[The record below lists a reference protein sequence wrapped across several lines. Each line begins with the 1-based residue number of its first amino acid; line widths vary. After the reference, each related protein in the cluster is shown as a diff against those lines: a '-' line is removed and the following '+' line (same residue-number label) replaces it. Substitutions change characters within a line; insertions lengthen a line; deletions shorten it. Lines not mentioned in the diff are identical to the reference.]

1 MQALR
6 TFALDLKGKL
16 MSVDGK
22 VALITG
28 AAGEIGT
35 AIARHLL
42 EGGARVALV
51 DRNGDGARA
60 IAEEIGGG
68 TSWHACDVSD
78 EQSMAA
84 TVAAAEQVH
93 GRIDIGMLN
102 AGISPP
108 RRPLEDTAVDIYDQ
122 IMAVNARGVFLGLK
136 WLFPVLKRQGGGAIV
151 VTASTEGLRGN
162 AGLAAYA
169 ASKHA
174 TVALTKTAAI
184 EWAQHN
190 IRVNCINP
198 GPVDTAMMR
207 GLEQKSLEAGTTDIR
222 ARGASIIPMKRFAS
236 ADEIAKFARFLASDD
251 ASYST
256 GATYL
261 LDGGML
267 AGKMAQDAL

>member
-1 MQALR
+1 MN
-6 TFALDLKGKL
+6 
-16 MSVDGK
+16 VDGK

-28 AAGEIGT
+28 AAGEIGA
-35 AIARHLL
+35 AIAHQLSK
-42 EGGARVALV
+42 GGARVALA
-51 DRNGDGARA
+51 DQNIEGLREIAAR
-60 IAEEIGGG
+60 IGECA
-68 TSWHACDVSD
+68 SLHECDVSD
-78 EQSMAA
+78 EQSMTA
-84 TVAAAEQVH
+84 TVAAAEHDH
-93 GRIDIGMLN
+93 GRLDIGVLN
-102 AGISPP
+102 AGIVIP
-108 RRPLEDTAVDIYDQ
+108 RQPLEEIEVESFDR

-136 WLFPVLKRQGGGAIV
+136 CIFPALRRQGGGSVV

-198 GPVDTAMMR
+198 GPVDTAMIR
-207 GLEQKSLEAGTTDIR
+207 ALEQASLDAGTSDIR
-222 ARGASIIPMKRFAS
+222 ERGASIIPMKRFAD
-236 ADEIAKFARFLASDD
+236 ADEIAKFVRFLASDD

-267 AGKMAQDAL
+267 AGKMALDKI

>member
-1 MQALR
+1 MN
-6 TFALDLKGKL
+6 
-16 MSVDGK
+16 VEGK

-28 AAGEIGT
+28 AAGEIGA
-35 AIARHLL
+35 AIARQLS

-51 DRNGDGARA
+51 DRNIEGLRE
-60 IAEEIGGG
+60 IAGRIGGDA
-68 TSWHACDVSD
+68 SSHECDVSD

-84 TVAAAEQVH
+84 TVAAAEKAH
-93 GRIDIGMLN
+93 GRLDIGVFN
-102 AGISPP
+102 AGISIP
-108 RRPLEDTAVDIYDQ
+108 RQPIEEIDVASFDR

-136 WLFPVLKRQGGGAIV
+136 CIFAALRRQGGGSIV

-198 GPVDTAMMR
+198 GPVDTAMIR
-207 GLEQKSLEAGTTDIR
+207 ALEQASLDAGTTDIR
-222 ARGASIIPMKRFAS
+222 ERGASIIPMKRFAD
-236 ADEIAKFARFLASDD
+236 ADEIAKFVRFLASDD

-267 AGKMAQDAL
+267 AGKMALDKI

>member
-1 MQALR
+1 MNVA
-6 TFALDLKGKL
+6 
-16 MSVDGK
+16 GK

-28 AAGEIGT
+28 AAGEIGA
-35 AIARHLL
+35 AIARQLT
-42 EGGARVALV
+42 EGGCRVALADSNV
-51 DRNGDGARA
+51 DGVRDIADQIGRNA
-60 IAEEIGGG
+60 
-68 TSWHACDVSD
+68 SWHECDVSD
-78 EQSMAA
+78 EQSM
-84 TVAAAEQVH
+84 TVTIAAAEKAH
-93 GRIDIGMLN
+93 GRLDIGVLN
-102 AGISPP
+102 AGIALP
-108 RRPLEDTAVDIYDQ
+108 RKPLEDVEVASFDR

-136 WLFPVLKRQGGGAIV
+136 CLFPALKRHGGGSIV

-174 TVALTKTAAI
+174 TVALAKTAAI

-198 GPVDTAMMR
+198 GPVDTAMIR
-207 GLEQKSLEAGTTDIR
+207 ALEQASLDAGTVDIR
-222 ARGASIIPMKRFAS
+222 ERGASIIPMKRFAE
-236 ADEIAKFARFLASDD
+236 ADEIAKFVRFLASDD

-267 AGKMAQDAL
+267 AGKMALDKL

>member
-1 MQALR
+1 MNVA
-6 TFALDLKGKL
+6 
-16 MSVDGK
+16 GK

-28 AAGEIGT
+28 AAGEIGA
-35 AIARHLL
+35 AIARQLT
-42 EGGARVALV
+42 EGGGRVALADSNV
-51 DRNGDGARA
+51 DGVRDIADQIGRNA
-60 IAEEIGGG
+60 
-68 TSWHACDVSD
+68 SWHECDVSD
-78 EQSMAA
+78 EQSM
-84 TVAAAEQVH
+84 TVTIAAAEKAH
-93 GRIDIGMLN
+93 GRLDIGVLN
-102 AGISPP
+102 AGIALP
-108 RRPLEDTAVDIYDQ
+108 RKPLEDVEVASFDR

-136 WLFPVLKRQGGGAIV
+136 CLFPALKRQGGGSIV

-174 TVALTKTAAI
+174 TVALAKTAAI

-198 GPVDTAMMR
+198 GPVDTAMIR
-207 GLEQKSLEAGTTDIR
+207 ALEQASLDAGTVDIR
-222 ARGASIIPMKRFAS
+222 ERGASIIPMKRFAE
-236 ADEIAKFARFLASDD
+236 ADEIAKFVRFLASDD

-267 AGKMAQDAL
+267 AGKMALDKL

>member
-1 MQALR
+1 MN
-6 TFALDLKGKL
+6 
-16 MSVDGK
+16 VEGK

-28 AAGEIGT
+28 AAGEIGA
-35 AIARHLL
+35 AIARQLT
-42 EGGARVALV
+42 EGGARVAVV
-51 DRNGDGARA
+51 DSNIAGAREIAAA
-60 IAEEIGGG
+60 IGHGA
-68 TSWHACDVSD
+68 TAHACDVSD
-78 EQSMAA
+78 EQSMQE
-84 TVAAAEQVH
+84 TVAAVEAAH
-93 GRIDIGMLN
+93 GRLDIGILN

-108 RRPLEDTAVDIYDQ
+108 RKPLEDVDVATFDR

-136 WLFPVLKRQGGGAIV
+136 CVFPALRRQGGGSIV

-184 EWAQHN
+184 EWAQYN

-198 GPVDTAMMR
+198 GPVDTAMVR
-207 GLEQKSLEAGTTDIR
+207 GLEQASLVAGTSDIR
-222 ARGASIIPMKRFAS
+222 ARGVSIIPMKRFAE
-236 ADEIAKFARFLASDD
+236 ADEIAKFVRFLASDD

-267 AGKMAQDAL
+267 AGKMALDKI

>member
-1 MQALR
+1 M
-6 TFALDLKGKL
+6 F
-16 MSVDGK
+16 VDGK

-28 AAGEIGT
+28 AAGEIGA
-35 AIARHLL
+35 AIARQLT
-42 EGGARVALV
+42 EGGARVALA
-51 DRNGDGARA
+51 DRNIEGARETA
-60 IAEEIGGG
+60 SRIGGG
-68 TSWHACDVSD
+68 ATWHECDVSD
-78 EQSMAA
+78 ERSMSL
-84 TVAAAEQVH
+84 TVAAAEKAH
-93 GRIDIGMLN
+93 GRMDIGILN

-108 RRPLEDTAVDIYDQ
+108 RQPLEDVEVTTYDR

-136 WLFPVLKRQGGGAIV
+136 CIFPAIRRQGGGSIV

-162 AGLAAYA
+162 AGLSAYA

-184 EWAQHN
+184 EWAQYN

-198 GPVDTAMMR
+198 GPVDTAMVR
-207 GLEQKSLEAGTTDIR
+207 GLEQASLDAGTADIR
-222 ARGASIIPMKRFAS
+222 ERGASIIPMKRFAT

-267 AGKMAQDAL
+267 AGKMALDKI

>member
-1 MQALR
+1 MNVA
-6 TFALDLKGKL
+6 
-16 MSVDGK
+16 GK

-28 AAGEIGT
+28 AAGEIGA
-35 AIARHLL
+35 AIARELT
-42 EGGARVALV
+42 EGGACVALV
-51 DRNGDGARA
+51 DRNLDGVRE
-60 IAEEIGGG
+60 IAERIGKNA
-68 TSWHACDVSD
+68 SCHECDVSD
-78 EQSMAA
+78 EQSMAQTIA
-84 TVAAAEQVH
+84 DAEKAH
-93 GRIDIGMLN
+93 GRLDIGVLN
-102 AGISPP
+102 AGIALP
-108 RRPLEDTAVDIYDQ
+108 RKPLEEVEVASFDR

-136 WLFPVLKRQGGGAIV
+136 CIFPALKRQGGGSIV

-190 IRVNCINP
+190 IRVNCVNP
-198 GPVDTAMMR
+198 GPVDTAMIR
-207 GLEQKSLEAGTTDIR
+207 ALEQASLDAGTVDIR
-222 ARGASIIPMKRFAS
+222 ERGASIIPMRRFAE
-236 ADEIAKFARFLASDD
+236 ADEIAKFVRFLASDD

-267 AGKMAQDAL
+267 AGKMALDKL

>member
-1 MQALR
+1 MN
-6 TFALDLKGKL
+6 
-16 MSVDGK
+16 VEGK

-28 AAGEIGT
+28 AAGEIGA
-35 AIARHLL
+35 AIARQLAK
-42 EGGARVALV
+42 GGARVALV
-51 DRNGDGARA
+51 DRDIAGARA
-60 IAEEIGGG
+60 IATKMGVSA
-68 TSWHACDVSD
+68 TSHECDVSD
-78 EQSMAA
+78 ERSMREA
-84 TVAAAEQVH
+84 VAAVEAAH
-93 GRIDIGMLN
+93 GRLDIGILN
-102 AGISPP
+102 AGIAPP
-108 RRPLEDTAVDIYDQ
+108 RKPLEDVDVATFDR

-136 WLFPVLKRQGGGAIV
+136 SIFPAIRRQGGGSIV

-184 EWAQHN
+184 EWAQYN

-198 GPVDTAMMR
+198 GPVDTAMVR
-207 GLEQKSLEAGTTDIR
+207 GLEKASLEAGIADIR
-222 ARGASIIPMKRFAS
+222 ALGASIIPMKRFAEP
-236 ADEIAKFARFLASDD
+236 DEIAKFVRFLASDD

-267 AGKMAQDAL
+267 AGKMALDKI

>member
-1 MQALR
+1 M
-6 TFALDLKGKL
+6 F
-16 MSVDGK
+16 VDGK

-28 AAGEIGT
+28 AAGEIGA
-35 AIARHLL
+35 AIARQLA
-42 EGGARVALV
+42 EGGARVALADSNV
-51 DRNGDGARA
+51 EGAREIA
-60 IAEEIGGG
+60 IRIGGG
-68 TSWHACDVSD
+68 ATWHECDVSD
-78 EQSMAA
+78 ERSMET
-84 TVAAAEQVH
+84 TVADAEKAH
-93 GRIDIGMLN
+93 GRMDIGILN
-102 AGISPP
+102 AGISLP
-108 RRPLEDTAVDIYDQ
+108 RKPLEEIEVTTFDR

-136 WLFPVLKRQGGGAIV
+136 CIFPAIRRQGGGSIV

-162 AGLAAYA
+162 AGLSAYA

-184 EWAQHN
+184 EWAQYN

-207 GLEQKSLEAGTTDIR
+207 ALEQASLEAGTVDIR
-222 ARGASIIPMKRFAS
+222 ERGASIIPMKRFAT

-267 AGKMAQDAL
+267 AGKMALDKV

>member
-1 MQALR
+1 
-6 TFALDLKGKL
+6 
-16 MSVDGK
+16 MSVEGK

-28 AAGEIGT
+28 AAGEIGAAIGRQLT
-35 AIARHLL
+35 A
-42 EGGARVALV
+42 GGARVALA
-51 DRNGDGARA
+51 DRDIDGVRE
-60 IAEEIGGG
+60 IASQIGGNA
-68 TSWHACDVSD
+68 SYHECDVSD

-84 TVAAAEQVH
+84 TVAAAEKAH
-93 GRIDIGMLN
+93 GRLDIGVLN
-102 AGISPP
+102 AGISIP
-108 RRPLEDTAVDIYDQ
+108 RQPLEDIEVDAFDR

-136 WLFPVLKRQGGGAIV
+136 CIFPALSRQGGGSIV

-174 TVALTKTAAI
+174 TVALTKNAAI

-198 GPVDTAMMR
+198 GPVDTAMIR
-207 GLEQKSLEAGTTDIR
+207 ALEQASLDAGTTDIR
-222 ARGASIIPMKRFAS
+222 ARGASIIPMKRFAE
-236 ADEIAKFARFLASDD
+236 ADEIAKFVRFLASDD

-261 LDGGML
+261 IDGGML
-267 AGKMAQDAL
+267 AGKMALDKI

>member
-1 MQALR
+1 M
-6 TFALDLKGKL
+6 FVG
-16 MSVDGK
+16 GK

-28 AAGEIGT
+28 AAGEIGA
-35 AIARHLL
+35 AIARQLT

-51 DRNGDGARA
+51 DRNIEGLREIASQIGNGA
-60 IAEEIGGG
+60 
-68 TSWHACDVSD
+68 TWHECDVSD
-78 EQSMAA
+78 EQSMEQP
-84 TVAAAEQVH
+84 VAAAEKAH
-93 GRIDIGMLN
+93 ERLDIGILN

-108 RRPLEDTAVDIYDQ
+108 RRPLEETDVATYDR
-122 IMAVNARGVFLGLK
+122 IMSINARGVFLGLK
-136 WLFPVLKRQGGGAIV
+136 CIFPALKRQGGGSIV

-190 IRVNCINP
+190 IRVNCVNP

-207 GLEQKSLEAGTTDIR
+207 GLEQKSLEAGTADIR
-222 ARGASIIPMKRFAS
+222 AKGASIIPMKRFAT
-236 ADEIAKFARFLASDD
+236 ADEIAKFVRFLASDD

-267 AGKMAQDAL
+267 AGKMAQDKL